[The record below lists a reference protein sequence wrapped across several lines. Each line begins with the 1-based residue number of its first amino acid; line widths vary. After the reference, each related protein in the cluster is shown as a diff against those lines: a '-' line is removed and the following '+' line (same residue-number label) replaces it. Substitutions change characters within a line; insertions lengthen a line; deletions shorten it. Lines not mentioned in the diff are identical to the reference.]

1 MVDVSVELAG
11 IKLRNPTILASGI
24 LGVSSSQLIRV
35 FEAGAGGVV
44 TKSFT
49 KEYREGYKTPIIVA
63 VKCGYLNAVGLANP
77 GKQYIKD
84 IVGPLKKKGIPVFVS
99 IAGSSVEE
107 FCELGI
113 EAEESNADAVELNL
127 SCPHAEKRGIEIGRD
142 PDLVAR
148 IVEELKETI
157 KLPVFVKLGLS
168 DNLVNVMKQAEESG
182 ADGLVLINT
191 VKGMAIDVWAKKP
204 ILSNKF
210 GGLSGPAIH
219 PIAVR
224 VIYEA
229 YENVEI
235 PIIGVGGV
243 DDWESAVEMIL
254 AGAKAVQIGSAI
266 AYRGLEVFREIIEG
280 IKNYLK
286 ENRYSKID
294 DIVGLAHE

>member
-77 GKQYIKD
+77 GKQCIKD